1 VGALQLSASV
11 NNLFD
16 RKYYNYAV
24 SSQFTP
30 GKYNAYPLPG
40 RTIFLGLSY
49 QQ

>member
-1 VGALQLSASV
+1 LQLTAAV

-16 RKYYNYAV
+16 RAYFNYAV

-40 RTIFLGLSY
+40 RSFYVGLSY
-49 QQ
+49 HQ